1 MTATALLLKPIL
13 GPSHQQG
20 ASAKRSVVKALT
32 YGLVLGCLDFVVLY
46 LFTRK
51 TAVALGFIV
60 VSNVYTTICYF
71 IYERIWVRITWGKI
85 ELEPVATDARRR
97 GVRSTVARTR
107 KFLRRAMMR
116 KPKDRHSHE
125 QPQTNRLLDP

>member
-13 GPSHQQG
+13 NSSRQQG

-71 IYERIWVRITWGKI
+71 IYERIWVRITWGKV
-85 ELEPVATDARRR
+85 ELEPLAMGVRRR
-97 GVRSTVARTR
+97 GVRSTVARSR
-107 KFLRRAMMR
+107 KFLRHAMLP
-116 KPKDRHSHE
+116 KPKDRSRHE
-125 QPQTNRLLDP
+125 

>member
-13 GPSHQQG
+13 DPSRQQG
-20 ASAKRSVVKALT
+20 ASAKRSVVKALA

-51 TAVALGFIV
+51 TVIALGFIV
-60 VSNVYTTICYF
+60 VSNIYTTVCYF
-71 IYERIWVRITWGKI
+71 VYERIWVRITWGKI
-85 ELEPVATDARRR
+85 ELEPVVMGARRR

-107 KFLRRAMMR
+107 KFLRHAMLH
-116 KPKDRHSHE
+116 KPKDK
-125 QPQTNRLLDP
+125 QA

>member
-1 MTATALLLKPIL
+1 MAATALLKPIL
-13 GPSHQQG
+13 NPTHQQG

-60 VSNVYTTICYF
+60 VSNIYTTICYF
-71 IYERIWVRITWGKI
+71 IYERIWVRISWGKV
-85 ELEPVATDARRR
+85 ELEPLAMGMRRR

-107 KFLRRAMMR
+107 KFLRHAMLH
-116 KPKDRHSHE
+116 KPKDRNNHE
-125 QPQTNRLLDP
+125 QP

>member
-13 GPSHQQG
+13 NPSHQQG

-32 YGLVLGCLDFVVLY
+32 YGLGLGCLDFVVLY

-60 VSNVYTTICYF
+60 VSNIYTTICYF

-85 ELEPVATDARRR
+85 ELEPVPVGVRRR
-97 GVRSTVARTR
+97 GVRTAVARTR
-107 KFLRRAMMR
+107 KFLRHAMLH
-116 KPKDRHSHE
+116 KPKDK
-125 QPQTNRLLDP
+125 QP

>member
-1 MTATALLLKPIL
+1 LNRERTLDPMTATALLLKPIL
-13 GPSHQQG
+13 SPSHQQG

-32 YGLVLGCLDFVVLY
+32 YGLVLGCLDFAVLY

-60 VSNVYTTICYF
+60 VSNIYTTICYF
-71 IYERIWVRITWGKI
+71 IYERVWVRITWGKV
-85 ELEPVATDARRR
+85 ELEPVAMGGHRP

-107 KFLRRAMMR
+107 KFIRHAMR
-116 KPKDRHSHE
+116 HKPKDK
-125 QPQTNRLLDP
+125 QP

>member
-13 GPSHQQG
+13 NPSRQQG

-60 VSNVYTTICYF
+60 VSNIYTTICYF

-85 ELEPVATDARRR
+85 ELEPVVMSARRR

-107 KFLRRAMMR
+107 KFLRHAMLH
-116 KPKDRHSHE
+116 KPKDD
-125 QPQTNRLLDP
+125 QP

>member
-13 GPSHQQG
+13 NPSRQQG

-60 VSNVYTTICYF
+60 VSNIYTTICYF

-85 ELEPVATDARRR
+85 ELEPVVMSARRR
-97 GVRSTVARTR
+97 GVRSTGARTR
-107 KFLRRAMMR
+107 KFLRHAMLH
-116 KPKDRHSHE
+116 KPKDD
-125 QPQTNRLLDP
+125 QP

>member
-1 MTATALLLKPIL
+1 MTATALLLKPIHDL
-13 GPSHQQG
+13 SHQQG

-60 VSNVYTTICYF
+60 VSNIYTTICYF

-85 ELEPVATDARRR
+85 ELPPTVVGARRR

-107 KFLRRAMMR
+107 KFLRHAMLH
-116 KPKDRHSHE
+116 KPKDN
-125 QPQTNRLLDP
+125 QP

>member
-13 GPSHQQG
+13 NSSRQQG

-32 YGLVLGCLDFVVLY
+32 YGFVLGCLDFVVLY

-60 VSNVYTTICYF
+60 VSNIYTTICYF

-85 ELEPVATDARRR
+85 ELAPVVMSARRR

-107 KFLRRAMMR
+107 KFLRHAMLH
-116 KPKDRHSHE
+116 KPKDNSHE
-125 QPQTNRLLDP
+125 QP

>member
-13 GPSHQQG
+13 NPSRQQG

-51 TAVALGFIV
+51 TAIALGFIV
-60 VSNVYTTICYF
+60 VSNIYTTICYF

-85 ELEPVATDARRR
+85 ELKPVAMGARRR

-107 KFLRRAMMR
+107 RFLRHAMLQ
-116 KPKDRHSHE
+116 KPKDK
-125 QPQTNRLLDP
+125 QP

>member
-13 GPSHQQG
+13 NPSHQQG

-32 YGLVLGCLDFVVLY
+32 YGLVLGCLDFAVLY

-51 TAVALGFIV
+51 TVVALGFIV
-60 VSNVYTTICYF
+60 VSNIYTTICYF
-71 IYERIWVRITWGKI
+71 IYERIWVRITWGKV
-85 ELEPVATDARRR
+85 ELEPLAMGAHRH

-107 KFLRRAMMR
+107 KFIRHAMR
-116 KPKDRHSHE
+116 HKPKDK
-125 QPQTNRLLDP
+125 QP